1 MRTLILLLLIS
12 ACVFAQESPTR
23 DGRANRDPDANSSA
37 PKTYQGC
44 VIRSSG
50 SIVLADPAGKEYK
63 LTSRSG
69 RQIDTYVGQE
79 VQIIA
84 SDVNPADPSSG
95 ERSVTAGQPKN
106 GPVALDVE
114 QIEKVA
120 DHCSSPK

>member
-12 ACVFAQESPTR
+12 GCVCAQESPTR
-23 DGRANRDPDANSSA
+23 DGRANRDPNANSSD

-50 SIVLADPAGKEYK
+50 SIVLADPMGKEYK
-63 LTSRSG
+63 LASRNG
-69 RQIDTYVGQE
+69 VQIDTYVGHE

-95 ERSVTAGQPKN
+95 ERSVTTGQPKN

-114 QIEKVA
+114 QIQKVA

>member
-1 MRTLILLLLIS
+1 MRTLILLLLVS
-12 ACVFAQESPTR
+12 TCVLAQESPTR
-23 DGRANRDPDANSSA
+23 DGRANRDPNANSSA

-50 SIVLADPAGKEYK
+50 SIVLAGPTGREYK

-95 ERSVTAGQPKN
+95 ERSVTTGQPKN

-114 QIEKVA
+114 QIQKVA